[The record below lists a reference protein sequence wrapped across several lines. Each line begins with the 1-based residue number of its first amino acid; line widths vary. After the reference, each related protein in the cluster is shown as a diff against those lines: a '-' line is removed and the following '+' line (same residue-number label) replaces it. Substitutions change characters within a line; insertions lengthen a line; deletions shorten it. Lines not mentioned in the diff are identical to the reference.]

1 MFKINREEI
10 GNYISKRISDNSTKF
25 KSDRDFCREWLK
37 LNNEEINPDNI
48 QNKANKLSQ
57 IKKGTKGI
65 QIDDLPAFSELL
77 GVSFEQI
84 LSAGN
89 SGKANE
95 KRMTNYYIAQSHS
108 QQEWQEY
115 IDREDKPILC
125 KDEFG
130 INIIEYA
137 IQFQNYDFLKFLTEK
152 GYIWFDSQKDEDYVT
167 TFGAGTSILKINFED
182 RGNGIFVRTPDMND
196 MEYKL
201 ATEDQLRM
209 YMIALACDNGDPDML
224 EKLRA
229 REIPGLY
236 YMAHYL
242 SCSHPD
248 INASY
253 NEAAK
258 SAVKRIAKSR
268 HKEILE
274 YFTDSFEVRDHVKYN
289 DSSKRK
295 HIFVY
300 PFISQLLDYLISYN
314 SRFTDMALKKM
325 IEYNNSVYDKLKK
338 LIKNSTENGCY
349 TGDSWKK
356 ELNFYKNGNIV
367 SFRDTYAV
375 TGIITNIA
383 NATKTS
389 KNPETNKLIDEL
401 HKTYNQIRHLGR

>member
-137 IQFQNYDFLKFLTEK
+137 I
-152 GYIWFDSQKDEDYVT
+152 
-167 TFGAGTSILKINFED
+167 
-182 RGNGIFVRTPDMND
+182 
-196 MEYKL
+196 
-201 ATEDQLRM
+201 
-209 YMIALACDNGDPDML
+209 
-224 EKLRA
+224 
-229 REIPGLY
+229 
-236 YMAHYL
+236 
-242 SCSHPD
+242 
-248 INASY
+248 
-253 NEAAK
+253 
-258 SAVKRIAKSR
+258 
-268 HKEILE
+268 
-274 YFTDSFEVRDHVKYN
+274 
-289 DSSKRK
+289 
-295 HIFVY
+295 
-300 PFISQLLDYLISYN
+300 
-314 SRFTDMALKKM
+314 
-325 IEYNNSVYDKLKK
+325 
-338 LIKNSTENGCY
+338 
-349 TGDSWKK
+349 
-356 ELNFYKNGNIV
+356 
-367 SFRDTYAV
+367 
-375 TGIITNIA
+375 
-383 NATKTS
+383 
-389 KNPETNKLIDEL
+389 
-401 HKTYNQIRHLGR
+401 